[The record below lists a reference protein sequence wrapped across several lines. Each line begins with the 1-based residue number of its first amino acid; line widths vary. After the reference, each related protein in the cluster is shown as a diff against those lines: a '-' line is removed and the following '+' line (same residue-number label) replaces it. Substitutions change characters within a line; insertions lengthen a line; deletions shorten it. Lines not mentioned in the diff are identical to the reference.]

1 MKKIFFVASI
11 ILLSALSAVAQDRMI
26 TFDQLPQ
33 TSQTF
38 ITTYFSKANVSYVKI
53 DEESY
58 GFEYEVYFNNGN
70 KVEFDKTGEMKK
82 VDCNHS
88 KVPDGIVPAQVIKYI
103 NTNYP
108 GAIVT
113 EWCKKRTNWKA
124 ELSNGL
130 DLYFNSQYM
139 LIGIDD

>member
-11 ILLSALSAVAQDRMI
+11 ILLCTLSAVAQDRMI
-26 TFDQLPQ
+26 TFDQLPKS
-33 TSQTF
+33 SQDF
-38 ITTYFSKANVSYVKI
+38 ITTYFSKDNVSFVKI